1 MVAQRISLENLLRL
15 CFPEPFDWLA
25 GERDAAITAGWVAT
39 VIDDLA
45 KGDLLL
51 LPADQVSRAQIDQAM
66 QRQASAVILAGKLP
80 DRDMSLSENDIQI
93 PVVVVD
99 VEEDLRDVQRLLV
112 TMLVNQRAGLR
123 EREIFIHEQLSQL
136 ALEGR
141 GLEGL
146 IRAMGEISGRG
157 VLIQD
162 KRLQILAQ
170 HPTSSLLAIWED
182 ITQQLVSMQN
192 LPESLHDRKQAGR
205 QPMIVTQEIPGG
217 LARLVAPI
225 RVGDVARGYLSL
237 IGLAN
242 ELDTLDQL
250 VVEQG
255 AQVCAIEMARAKAI
269 REAEKRL
276 KGNLITA
283 LLQENLSPRD
293 ARLWAQN
300 MGLELDQAHV
310 ALRFAWSGA
319 SPPSRRRLETL
330 VNGEVTLR
338 GLKAITSPM
347 GAEVVCFCQVPRNS
361 ERPEL
366 ALTFAQ
372 AVLDKEVDEYPGSM
386 ALCGVGT
393 TCRDLIDWRNSFRQ
407 AGQALE
413 MARRL
418 AERKP
423 LYFPDLS
430 VYRLLMQI
438 EHNPE
443 LVAFQEETLGALL
456 AYDGGLELIHTLEA
470 YFEHNG
476 NLSQTAE
483 ALYVHRNTLI
493 YRMERIAEITGL
505 DLDRPDTRL
514 AVQLALYISRM
525 MGTIRGKP
533 GQE

>member
-1 MVAQRISLENLLRL
+1 MVTQRISLENLLRL
-15 CFPEPFDWLA
+15 SFPEPFEWLS
-25 GERDAAITAGWVAT
+25 GKHEAAIHASWVST
-39 VIDDLA
+39 DIEQLA
-45 KGDLLL
+45 QGDLLL
-51 LPADQVSRAQIDQAM
+51 LLANKVSQAEIDQAL
-66 QRQASAVILAGKLP
+66 QSQASAVILAGKSP
-80 DRDMSLSENDIQI
+80 NQAFKIPPEKADI
-93 PVVVVD
+93 PVVEVHA
-99 VEEDLRDVQRLLV
+99 EGELRDIQRLLV
-112 TMLVNQRAGLR
+112 TMLVNQRAGLQ
-123 EREIFIHEQLSQL
+123 EREILIHEQLSQL
-136 ALEGR
+136 ALEGS
-141 GLEGL
+141 GLDGL
-146 IRAMGEISGRG
+146 IRAMGDISGRG

-170 HPTSSLLAIWED
+170 HPSSSLLAIWED
-182 ITQQLVSMQN
+182 ITQQLVKLQN

-205 QPMIVTQEIPGG
+205 QPMIVTQDIPGG

-300 MGLELDQAHV
+300 MGLELNQAHV
-310 ALRFAWSGA
+310 ALRFAWDGA

-347 GAEVVCFCQVPRNS
+347 GAEVVCFCQVPRSS
-361 ERPEL
+361 ERPDL
-366 ALTFAQ
+366 ALAFAQ

-476 NLSQTAE
+476 NLTQTAE
-483 ALYVHRNTLI
+483 ALYIHRNTLI
-493 YRMERIAEITGL
+493 YRMERIGEITEL

-525 MGTIRGKP
+525 MGTLRGKP
-533 GQE
+533 GQA